1 MTGVET
7 HPVAAT
13 APGATRR
20 RVRWSL
26 SVAVAWAV
34 LIVVLAVFADILPI
48 AGYDQPVAGA
58 ATPPFQS
65 WPEFLGT
72 DDIGRS
78 VLSRVIY
85 GTRVS
90 LTVSVIATAV
100 GLGAGTLAG
109 LAAAYFRGPV
119 AAVIGLVSDVMLAF
133 PVLVL
138 LLAVAAVIRPSMIS
152 LAVLLGVISVPACQR
167 VAAANTRAQLGREYV
182 LAARELGVPGPRLL
196 LREVL
201 PNIMNSLFA
210 FGFLLVAFFMVFEGA
225 LDFLG
230 VGVPPPRPSWGAMIA
245 TGVPNIETEP
255 YIVFVPATV
264 LFLTV
269 FAFNTIADR
278 LRERLDERWTQ
289 I

>member
-1 MTGVET
+1 MTGVESRPAAVAA
-7 HPVAAT
+7 PVAR
-13 APGATRR
+13 RR

-26 SVAVAWAV
+26 VAALVWAG
-34 LIVVLAVFADILPI
+34 LVVILAVFADVLPI
-48 AGYDQPVAGA
+48 PGYDQPVSGA
-58 ATPPFQS
+58 ATPPFQN

-78 VLSRVIY
+78 VLARVIY

-100 GLGAGTLAG
+100 GLGIGTLAG

-167 VAAANTRAQLGREYV
+167 IAGANARAQLGRDYI

-201 PNIMNSLFA
+201 PNIVNSLIA

-245 TGVPNIETEP
+245 AGVPNIQTEA

-264 LFLTV
+264 LFITV
-269 FAFNTIADR
+269 FAFNTISDR

-289 I
+289 L